1 MMRTLTLCAAFLFV
15 AAGAASADQTVFEG
29 TFYDVLITDAVSV
42 GAVEGLKAFTIKI
55 VNTTGD
61 AAYDAGSFDGSSSF
75 CHTGITGKLHQHYS
89 ALLQPQ
95 TATTDSAA
103 YASAIDT
110 HFLFSTT
117 DLIVTVA
124 APSEDASLASA
135 EPTDAPPPF
144 DAYANTDYGTF
155 LTGVFAVAPAPVL
168 ELAYVVVPE
177 SHDSITLDFF
187 ISGVAGGE
195 HIEAVIAPEPATLGL
210 LGVGALALLRRRK

>member
-1 MMRTLTLCAAFLFV
+1 MRTLTLCVSFLFLGV
-15 AAGAASADQTVFEG
+15 GAVSADQTVFEG
-29 TFYDVLITDAVSV
+29 SFYDVLITDAVSV
-42 GAVEGLKAFTIKI
+42 GTVEGLKAFTIKI

-61 AAYDAGSFDGSSSF
+61 AAYDAGSFGGSF
-75 CHTGITGKLHQHYS
+75 FGYTGITGKLHQHYS

-117 DLIVTVA
+117 DLSLTVV

-135 EPTDAPPPF
+135 EPSDAPPPL

-155 LTGVFAVAPAPVL
+155 LTGTFAVVAAPVL

-177 SHDSITLDFF
+177 SHALITLDFF
-187 ISGVAGGE
+187 ISGAAGGE
-195 HIEAVIAPEPATLGL
+195 HIEAVNVPEPATLGL
-210 LGVGALALLRRRK
+210 LGLGALALLRRRK